1 MIQGNKIRET
11 EISKRNGK
19 YASADGGIIRNL
31 GESEIEGIA
40 QDGTKVKLVTQV
52 GDKLTSM
59 LIAVRRAVENGNM
72 VIFGAN
78 MKAIRKL
85 AACEKVEPNMIVGK
99 NGKRSEIVDQ
109 DGMYVYKL
117 KVKKKKRDDM
127 DIGNVTNEEVQC
139 GTCGDDMEDPF

>member
-1 MIQGNKIRET
+1 
-11 EISKRNGK
+11 
-19 YASADGGIIRNL
+19 
-31 GESEIEGIA
+31 
-40 QDGTKVKLVTQV
+40 
-52 GDKLTSM
+52 
-59 LIAVRRAVENGNM
+59 M

-117 KVKKKKRDDM
+117 KVKKRK
-127 DIGNVTNEEVQC
+127 
-139 GTCGDDMEDPF
+139 GTTWTSGT